1 VISGPL
7 NGFSGTA
14 LACRRSERVIFE
26 GLDFAVQPGGAL
38 LLTGP
43 NGSGKSSLL
52 RLMAGLIKPFAG
64 SLEWDGAPVKGDPT
78 SHRERVAYL
87 GHKDALKLV
96 LTTAENVRLWTALR
110 GRSGRADS
118 ALRALDLSHLADVP
132 ARFLSSGQSRRAAL
146 ARIVASGAPLW
157 LLDEPTVGLD
167 NASIAALEAVLAAH
181 RAGGGIVVAATHA
194 PFLAPGASV
203 LDLAAFVADPWTEED
218 AA

>member
-1 VISGPL
+1 VNS
-7 NGFSGTA
+7 FSGTG
-14 LACRRSERVIFE
+14 LACRRSERIVFE
-26 GLDFAVQPGGAL
+26 GLDFAVAPGGAL

-64 SLEWDGAPVKGDPT
+64 SLQWGGAPVADDPAA
-78 SHRERVAYL
+78 HRERVAYL

-96 LTTAENVRLWTALR
+96 LTTAENIRLWAALR
-110 GRSGRADS
+110 GRSDS
-118 ALRALDLSHLADVP
+118 AAAAMSSMNLSHLADLP

-146 ARIVASGAPLW
+146 ARTISGEAPLW

-167 NASIAALEAVLAAH
+167 LSSIAALEGALAAH
-181 RAGGGIVVAATHA
+181 RAAGGIVVAATHA
-194 PFLAPGASV
+194 PFLLPGADM
-203 LDLAAFVADPWTEED
+203 LDLADFAAGDPWMDQD

>member
-1 VISGPL
+1 
-7 NGFSGTA
+7 
-14 LACRRSERVIFE
+14 
-26 GLDFAVQPGGAL
+26 
-38 LLTGP
+38 
-43 NGSGKSSLL
+43 
-52 RLMAGLIKPFAG
+52 
-64 SLEWDGAPVKGDPT
+64 
-78 SHRERVAYL
+78 
-87 GHKDALKLV
+87 
-96 LTTAENVRLWTALR
+96 
-110 GRSGRADS
+110 
-118 ALRALDLSHLADVP
+118 LRALDLSHLADVP